1 MFIIKLAEMVK
12 GFFYLQVKLFD
23 KKQKIFINWQMMLRN
38 ETMKHKSLK
47 QPETLPTKKWLK
59 KI

>member
-1 MFIIKLAEMVK
+1 MFIVKLAEMVK
-12 GFFYLQVKLFD
+12 AFFSLQVKLFD
-23 KKQKIFINWQMMLRN
+23 KKQKIFIYWQMMLRN
-38 ETMKHKSLK
+38 ETMKHKFLK